1 MVKIIV
7 DSGSDMTRELAEK
20 LDVAIYQHLRYLPAY
35 WHSHSFLEVAYVLE
49 GSCTHYI
56 CTHFI

>member
-20 LDVAIYQHLRYLPAY
+20 LDVDIVPLHIK
-35 WHSHSFLEVAYVLE
+35 HEENTFLDRVD
-49 GSCTHYI
+49 I
-56 CTHFI
+56 